1 MLSNL
6 RIIQFLEKTA
16 SGASVPGGGSI
27 AALSAAVSASLS
39 EMVAN
44 LTIGR
49 KGFEAIE
56 NEMKEIAK
64 DAFNYRGKLVRDIDR
79 DSDAF
84 NDVVSAYKLPKS
96 TEETRSTR
104 DQAIQQGLKNAV
116 RVPLSVAKDALKL
129 MELAARVIENGNKN
143 AVTDGAV
150 AAMMAR
156 TSVLSALYN
165 VKINLLSITD
175 KAFVKGVAEQIKHME
190 KHTQEREKEILS
202 TIDRLMPKQLRKQV
216 LRSRQGNLF

>member
-6 RIIQFLEKTA
+6 RIMQFLERTA
-16 SGASVPGGGSI
+16 SGAPVPGGGSI

-49 KGFEAIE
+49 KGYEAIE

-64 DAFNYRGKLVRDIDR
+64 DAFNYRGKLVHDIDR

-96 TEETRSTR
+96 TEENRSNR
-104 DQAIQQGLKNAV
+104 DRAIQQGLKNAV
-116 RVPLSVAKDALKL
+116 SVPLSVAKDALRL
-129 MELAARVIENGNKN
+129 MELAARVVENGNKN

-150 AAMMAR
+150 ATMMAR

-175 KAFVKGVAEQIKHME
+175 KAFVKDVAKQIKHME

-202 TIDRLMPKQLRKQV
+202 AIDL
-216 LRSRQGNLF
+216 

>member
-6 RIIQFLEKTA
+6 RIMQFLERTA
-16 SGASVPGGGSI
+16 SGAPVPGGGSI

-49 KGFEAIE
+49 KGYEAIE

-64 DAFNYRGKLVRDIDR
+64 DAFNYRGKLVHDIDR

-96 TEETRSTR
+96 TEENRSNR
-104 DQAIQQGLKNAV
+104 DRAIQQGLKNAV
-116 RVPLSVAKDALKL
+116 IVPLSVAKDALRL
-129 MELAARVIENGNKN
+129 MELAARVVENGNKN

-175 KAFVKGVAEQIKHME
+175 KAFVKDVAKQIKHME
-190 KHTQEREKEILS
+190 KHSQEREKEILS
-202 TIDRLMPKQLRKQV
+202 AIDL
-216 LRSRQGNLF
+216 

>member
-1 MLSNL
+1 LLSNL
-6 RIIQFLEKTA
+6 RIMQFLERTA
-16 SGASVPGGGSI
+16 SGAPVPGGGSI
-27 AALSAAVSASLS
+27 AALCAAVSASLS

-56 NEMKEIAK
+56 YEMKEIAK
-64 DAFNYRGKLVRDIDR
+64 DAFNYRGKLVYDIDR

-96 TEETRSTR
+96 TEENRSNR
-104 DQAIQQGLKNAV
+104 NRAIQQGLKNAV
-116 RVPLSVAKDALKL
+116 IVPLSVAKDALRL
-129 MELAARVIENGNKN
+129 MELAARVVENGNKN

-175 KAFVKGVAEQIKHME
+175 KAFVKDVAKQIKHME

-202 TIDRLMPKQLRKQV
+202 AIDL
-216 LRSRQGNLF
+216 

>member
-6 RIIQFLEKTA
+6 RIMQFLERTA
-16 SGASVPGGGSI
+16 SGAPVPGGGSI

-64 DAFNYRGKLVRDIDR
+64 DAFNYRGKLVHDIDR

-96 TEETRSTR
+96 TEKNRSNR
-104 DQAIQQGLKNAV
+104 DRAIQQGLKNAV
-116 RVPLSVAKDALKL
+116 RVPLSVAKDALRL
-129 MELAARVIENGNKN
+129 MELAARVVENGNKN

-175 KAFVKGVAEQIKHME
+175 KAFVKDVAKQIKHME

-202 TIDRLMPKQLRKQV
+202 AIDL
-216 LRSRQGNLF
+216 

>member
-6 RIIQFLEKTA
+6 RIMQFLERTA
-16 SGASVPGGGSI
+16 SGAPVPGGGSI
-27 AALSAAVSASLS
+27 AALCAAVSASLS

-56 NEMKEIAK
+56 YEMKEIAK
-64 DAFNYRGKLVRDIDR
+64 DAFNYRGKLVYDIDR

-96 TEETRSTR
+96 TEENRSNR
-104 DQAIQQGLKNAV
+104 DRAIQQGLKNAV
-116 RVPLSVAKDALKL
+116 IVPLSVAKDALRL
-129 MELAARVIENGNKN
+129 MELAARVVENGNKN

-175 KAFVKGVAEQIKHME
+175 KAFVKDVAKQIKHME

-202 TIDRLMPKQLRKQV
+202 AIDL
-216 LRSRQGNLF
+216 

>member
-6 RIIQFLEKTA
+6 RIMQFLERTA
-16 SGASVPGGGSI
+16 SGAPVPGGGSI

-64 DAFNYRGKLVRDIDR
+64 DAFKYRGKLVHDIDR

-96 TEETRSTR
+96 TEENRSNR
-104 DQAIQQGLKNAV
+104 DRAIQQGLKNAV
-116 RVPLSVAKDALKL
+116 SVPLSVAKDALRL
-129 MELAARVIENGNKN
+129 MELAARVVESGNKN

-150 AAMMAR
+150 ATMMAR

-175 KAFVKGVAEQIKHME
+175 KAFVKDVARQIKHME

-202 TIDRLMPKQLRKQV
+202 AIDL
-216 LRSRQGNLF
+216 

>member
-6 RIIQFLEKTA
+6 RIMQFLERTA
-16 SGASVPGGGSI
+16 SGTPVPGGGSI

-64 DAFNYRGKLVRDIDR
+64 DAFNYRGKLVHDIDR

-96 TEETRSTR
+96 TEKNRSNR
-104 DQAIQQGLKNAV
+104 DRAIQQGLKNAV
-116 RVPLSVAKDALKL
+116 RVPLSVAKDALRL
-129 MELAARVIENGNKN
+129 MELAARVVENGNKN

-175 KAFVKGVAEQIKHME
+175 KAFVKDVAKQIKHME

-202 TIDRLMPKQLRKQV
+202 AIDL
-216 LRSRQGNLF
+216 

>member
-1 MLSNL
+1 LLSNL
-6 RIIQFLEKTA
+6 RIMQFLERTA
-16 SGASVPGGGSI
+16 SGAPVPGGGSI

-64 DAFNYRGKLVRDIDR
+64 DAFNYRGKLVHDIDR

-84 NDVVSAYKLPKS
+84 NDVVSAYKLPKN
-96 TEETRSTR
+96 TEENRNNR
-104 DQAIQQGLKNAV
+104 DRAIQQGLKNAV
-116 RVPLSVAKDALKL
+116 RVPLSVAKDALRL
-129 MELAARVIENGNKN
+129 MELAARVVENGNKN

-175 KAFVKGVAEQIKHME
+175 KAFVKDVAKQIKHME

-202 TIDRLMPKQLRKQV
+202 AIDL
-216 LRSRQGNLF
+216 

>member
-6 RIIQFLEKTA
+6 RIMQFLERTA
-16 SGASVPGGGSI
+16 SGAPVPGGGSI
-27 AALSAAVSASLS
+27 AALCAAVSASLS

-56 NEMKEIAK
+56 YEMKEIAK
-64 DAFNYRGKLVRDIDR
+64 DAFNYRGKLVYDIDR

-96 TEETRSTR
+96 TEENRSNR
-104 DQAIQQGLKNAV
+104 DRAIQQGLKSAV
-116 RVPLSVAKDALKL
+116 IVPLGVAKDALRL
-129 MELAARVIENGNKN
+129 MELAARVVENGNKN

-175 KAFVKGVAEQIKHME
+175 KAFVKDVAKQIKHME

-202 TIDRLMPKQLRKQV
+202 AIDSHLNMA
-216 LRSRQGNLF
+216 

>member
-1 MLSNL
+1 M
-6 RIIQFLEKTA
+6 QFLERTA
-16 SGASVPGGGSI
+16 SGAPVPGGGSI
-27 AALSAAVSASLS
+27 AALCAAVSASLS

-56 NEMKEIAK
+56 NEMKKIAK
-64 DAFNYRGKLVRDIDR
+64 DAFNYRGKLVHDIDR

-96 TEETRSTR
+96 TEENKSNR
-104 DQAIQQGLKNAV
+104 DRAIQQGLKNAV
-116 RVPLSVAKDALKL
+116 RVPLSVAKDALRL
-129 MELAARVIENGNKN
+129 MELAARVVENGNKN

-175 KAFVKGVAEQIKHME
+175 KAFVKDVAKQIKHME

-202 TIDRLMPKQLRKQV
+202 AIDL
-216 LRSRQGNLF
+216 

>member
-1 MLSNL
+1 M
-6 RIIQFLEKTA
+6 QFLERTA
-16 SGASVPGGGSI
+16 SGAPVPGGGSI
-27 AALSAAVSASLS
+27 AALCAAVSASLS

-56 NEMKEIAK
+56 YEMKEIAK
-64 DAFNYRGKLVRDIDR
+64 DAFNYRGKLVYDIDR

-96 TEETRSTR
+96 TEENRSNR
-104 DQAIQQGLKNAV
+104 NRAIQQGLKNAV
-116 RVPLSVAKDALKL
+116 IVPLSVAKDALRL
-129 MELAARVIENGNKN
+129 MELAARVVENGNKN

-175 KAFVKGVAEQIKHME
+175 KAFVKDVAKQIKHME

-202 TIDRLMPKQLRKQV
+202 AIDL
-216 LRSRQGNLF
+216 

>member
-6 RIIQFLEKTA
+6 RIMQFLERTA
-16 SGASVPGGGSI
+16 SGAPVPGGGSI
-27 AALSAAVSASLS
+27 AALCAAVSASLS

-56 NEMKEIAK
+56 YEMKEIAK
-64 DAFNYRGKLVRDIDR
+64 DAFNYRGKLVYDIDR

-96 TEETRSTR
+96 TEENRSNR
-104 DQAIQQGLKNAV
+104 NRAIQQGLKNAV
-116 RVPLSVAKDALKL
+116 IVPLSVAKDALRL
-129 MELAARVIENGNKN
+129 MELAARVVENGNKN

-175 KAFVKGVAEQIKHME
+175 KAFVKDVAKQIKHME

-202 TIDRLMPKQLRKQV
+202 AIDL
-216 LRSRQGNLF
+216 

>member
-6 RIIQFLEKTA
+6 RIMQFLERTA
-16 SGASVPGGGSI
+16 SGAPVPGGGSI

-49 KGFEAIE
+49 KGYEAIE

-64 DAFNYRGKLVRDIDR
+64 DAFNYRGKLVHDIDR

-84 NDVVSAYKLPKS
+84 NNVVSAYKLPKS
-96 TEETRSTR
+96 TEENRSNR
-104 DQAIQQGLKNAV
+104 DRAIQQGLKNAV
-116 RVPLSVAKDALKL
+116 IVPLSVAKDALRL
-129 MELAARVIENGNKN
+129 MELAARVVENGNKN

-175 KAFVKGVAEQIKHME
+175 KAFVKDVAKQIKHME
-190 KHTQEREKEILS
+190 KHSQEREKEILS
-202 TIDRLMPKQLRKQV
+202 AIDL
-216 LRSRQGNLF
+216 

>member
-1 MLSNL
+1 M
-6 RIIQFLEKTA
+6 QFLERTA
-16 SGASVPGGGSI
+16 SGAPVPGGGSI
-27 AALSAAVSASLS
+27 AALCAAVSASLS

-56 NEMKEIAK
+56 YEMKEIAK
-64 DAFNYRGKLVRDIDR
+64 DAFNYREKLVYDIDR

-96 TEETRSTR
+96 TEENRSNR
-104 DQAIQQGLKNAV
+104 NRAIQQGLKNAV
-116 RVPLSVAKDALKL
+116 IVPLSVAKDALRL
-129 MELAARVIENGNKN
+129 MELAARVVENGNKN

-175 KAFVKGVAEQIKHME
+175 KAFVKDVAKQIKHME

-202 TIDRLMPKQLRKQV
+202 AIDL
-216 LRSRQGNLF
+216 